1 MAESEL
7 ESSYQRCLDVVRR
20 SGSTFVL
27 AFRTLPRPM
36 FRDMV
41 VLYAFMRHTDD
52 LGDDQAVPI
61 AQRRIR
67 LATWEDDLR
76 AALAGNP
83 PRSPLLP
90 ALAELALRRSIP
102 AIHLHD
108 VIRGVQTD
116 LDPREFA
123 TFADLDQ
130 YCYLVAGAVGLCCL
144 PVWGHRGELP
154 REPALACG
162 TAFQLTNILRDLA
175 ADARQGRVYLPTEDL
190 RRFGVSQQ
198 QLAASRFDPQLRP
211 LLEFETSRAWNHY
224 RRALP
229 LYESLDPDGRR
240 IFSSFLELYSS
251 LLREIEKRNFD
262 VFSQPVRLPRWR
274 KATVLLRCLLRLP
287 RHPARCLPEL
297 QK

>member
-190 RRFGVSQQ
+190 RRFGVSQP